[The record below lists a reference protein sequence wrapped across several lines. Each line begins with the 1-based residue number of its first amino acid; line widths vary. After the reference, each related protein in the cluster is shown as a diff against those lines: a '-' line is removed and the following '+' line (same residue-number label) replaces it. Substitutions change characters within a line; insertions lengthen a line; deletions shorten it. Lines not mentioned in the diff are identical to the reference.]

1 MVRELPT
8 SKSSE
13 SSEQAETSTKN
24 EDSTVAGSVK
34 TNKLDPDDVLPE
46 VVTTKSTNED
56 NNLPPV
62 RSGSQPGPDEF
73 ESYDFDEHRDLML
86 PNNVRTYAG
95 GQFYRE
101 TELPSLGPMSLPNR
115 QRYRPEYDSV
125 LGATSPRSPSSAYQF
140 APRSHF
146 LRSHSG
152 RGRTAYPVLFE
163 LRIKIFREIQNLAL
177 FNQYIPEITKILRLT
192 LREER
197 VDVQGV
203 QKHPQGLGVTLTFHI
218 YPHNFMDENLVGEIR
233 RSMLQTSWDWREYYA
248 TETYDTLYFFLE
260 NCEVILCRMMGN
272 RRGFRGRGNDKK
284 QFAVKNQRNHR
295 SRQNLVKREYETV
308 KKLLQQ
314 WLVADKTYLRGRKVA
329 FIQVKCPGALKKN
342 AAFISSIVNDENVT
356 ICRATVPLSRKKEGQ
371 LKGFLVYLETSK
383 EEDVTYI
390 MENLFTE
397 EYQSSGIKC
406 KYGVFS
412 SKKSIT
418 APDSQTEV

>member
-146 LRSHSG
+146 YVHTLDEV
-152 RGRTAYPVLFE
+152 VLLILCCLNFE
-163 LRIKIFREIQNLAL
+163 SKSSVKSR
-177 FNQYIPEITKILRLT
+177 ILRYSINTSL
-192 LREER
+192 
-197 VDVQGV
+197 
-203 QKHPQGLGVTLTFHI
+203 KS
-218 YPHNFMDENLVGEIR
+218 R
-233 RSMLQTSWDWREYYA
+233 R
-248 TETYDTLYFFLE
+248 FF
-260 NCEVILCRMMGN
+260 
-272 RRGFRGRGNDKK
+272 DS
-284 QFAVKNQRNHR
+284 H
-295 SRQNLVKREYETV
+295 YE
-308 KKLLQQ
+308 
-314 WLVADKTYLRGRKVA
+314 
-329 FIQVKCPGALKKN
+329 
-342 AAFISSIVNDENVT
+342 
-356 ICRATVPLSRKKEGQ
+356 
-371 LKGFLVYLETSK
+371 
-383 EEDVTYI
+383 
-390 MENLFTE
+390 
-397 EYQSSGIKC
+397 
-406 KYGVFS
+406 
-412 SKKSIT
+412 KS
-418 APDSQTEV
+418 V